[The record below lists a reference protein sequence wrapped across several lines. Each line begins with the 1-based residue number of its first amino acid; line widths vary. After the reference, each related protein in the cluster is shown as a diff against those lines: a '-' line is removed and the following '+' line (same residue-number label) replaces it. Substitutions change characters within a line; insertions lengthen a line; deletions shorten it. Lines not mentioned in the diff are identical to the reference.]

1 MVALVCSKR
10 CIAKSRAPRS
20 WLENCGVPP
29 LVLSSS
35 RWKLHHRYARGGGDH
50 CGEVLTA
57 VQTKRRNKSGT
68 RVAELEADVEVSL
81 RCIACRRML
90 CTTAHLTPQQREQ
103 NLKMMLESV
112 QIERRAKDK
121 EIARLKA
128 KLRGS

>member
-1 MVALVCSKR
+1 MVVITAVK
-10 CIAKSRAPRS
+10 
-20 WLENCGVPP
+20 
-29 LVLSSS
+29 
-35 RWKLHHRYARGGGDH
+35 Y
-50 CGEVLTA
+50 LTA

-90 CTTAHLTPQQREQ
+90 STTAHLTPQQREQ